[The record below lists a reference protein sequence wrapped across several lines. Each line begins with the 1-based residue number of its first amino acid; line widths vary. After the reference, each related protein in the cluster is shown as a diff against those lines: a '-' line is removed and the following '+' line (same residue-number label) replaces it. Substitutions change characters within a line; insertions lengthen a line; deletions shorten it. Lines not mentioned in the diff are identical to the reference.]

1 MIQSSLQRRARIAF
15 ALLLTLAALGAAT
28 QAQTRTASSSA
39 SDPLASLPASDAV
52 AIVDMRRIITELVP
66 RVLAN
71 DATRLAQVNAELDRF
86 RDRTGVDPRSIE
98 RLALGMR
105 YVNLPGGATKVDTVA
120 IARGQFNAGTI
131 VAAGRLAAKGKYAE
145 QKIGART
152 LYTFNIDE
160 QIRMLGLLNMN
171 VGELAIT
178 ALDANTLAFGKPE
191 IVRAT
196 MQSAGAARAG
206 NAALVQLATR
216 NPSAL
221 LGFGGNVP
229 VGLLK
234 GIDLGN
240 PEVNNSLASVRQ
252 VFGSLANAANAYEML
267 LTARTTDARAARSLN
282 ETVDAGRSLA
292 GFYVGSLSGDRGRL
306 ARSALESLR
315 VTTAA
320 SDVNIRVALPE
331 ADVLTL
337 VRGL

>member
-1 MIQSSLQRRARIAF
+1 MIHSSLQRRARLAF
-15 ALLLTLAALGAAT
+15 ALLLTLAASGATA
-28 QAQTRTASSSA
+28 QAQTRAVSSSA

-52 AIVDMRRIITELVP
+52 AVVDMRRIITQLVP

-71 DATRLAQVNAELDRF
+71 DAARLTQINAELDRF
-86 RDRTGVDPRSIE
+86 RERTGVDPRSIE

-120 IARGQFNAGTI
+120 IARGQFNANTI

-145 QKIGART
+145 QKIGSRT
-152 LYTFNIDE
+152 IYTFNIDE
-160 QIRMLGLLNMN
+160 QIRMLGLLSMN

-178 ALDANTLAFGKPE
+178 SLDANTLALGKPE
-191 IVRAT
+191 TVRAT
-196 MQSAGAARAG
+196 IQNAGAARAG

-229 VGLLK
+229 ASLLK

-240 PEVNNSLASVRQ
+240 PEINNSLASVRQ
-252 VFGSLANAANAYEML
+252 VFGSLANNANAYEML

-282 ETVDAGRSLA
+282 ETVDAGRGLA
-292 GFYVGSLSGDRGRL
+292 GFYVGSLQGDRGRL

-315 VTTAA
+315 VTTTAA
-320 SDVNIRVALPE
+320 DVNIRLALPE